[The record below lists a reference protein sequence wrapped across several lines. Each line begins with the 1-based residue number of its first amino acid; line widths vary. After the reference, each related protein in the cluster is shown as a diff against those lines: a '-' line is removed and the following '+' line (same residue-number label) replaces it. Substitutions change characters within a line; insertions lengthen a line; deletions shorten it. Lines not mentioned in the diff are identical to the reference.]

1 MRVAIL
7 GNSGSGKSTL
17 ARWLAAARGAAHL
30 DLDSVAWQPDAIAL
44 ARPAAAALA
53 DVRSF
58 CLSHDH
64 WVVEGCYA
72 TLVEEALRFAPVL
85 LFLNPGVERCVAN
98 CRARPWE
105 AHKYRSRQEQ
115 DERLAFLISWVRE
128 YYSRDGDMSLAAH
141 RGCFAAYAGRKEE
154 VTHLPALEPAGATA
168 LGWLSA

>member
-17 ARWLAAARGAAHL
+17 ARWLAAAGGAPHL
-30 DLDSVAWQPDAIAL
+30 DLDSVAWQPDAVAV
-44 ARPAAAALA
+44 ARPAAEARA
-53 DVRSF
+53 DLHAF
-58 CLSHDH
+58 CSRHGD

-72 TLVEEALRFAPVL
+72 SLIAETLRLEPLL
-85 LFLNPGVERCVAN
+85 LFLNPGEERCVAN

-115 DERLAFLISWVRE
+115 DERLAFLITWVRE
-128 YYSRDGDMSLAAH
+128 YYSRGGDMSLAAH

-154 VTHLPALEPAGATA
+154 VTSLPALAPPAATA